1 MSTRILICCGSGGVG
16 KTTCSAALGL
26 ELARRGHRVGALTI
40 DPSQRLAD
48 ALGISISGTP
58 QPVEVEGGSLDA
70 MVLDVKQTFDGVVHR
85 FAPDEG
91 VRDRILANR
100 YYEFVSTRLA
110 GAHEYMAMERLYQ
123 LYGEGTYDVLIL
135 DTPPTRN
142 AMEFLDAPKRM
153 AGLMDEGVMGRLS
166 AAGGGLGIRVLTRG
180 SLTALNALSRLVG
193 MRTVREITEFF
204 TLFRDLWQGFRQ
216 RSLEVDR
223 LLHSDQTRFLL
234 VATPAP
240 AARAEARD
248 FLELLWKE
256 GLPFGGAILN
266 RVTPIPT
273 DPAPIAPDRF
283 PPCPDEF
290 EPPEWQRI
298 TEAIAQAPVRA
309 ARRASYETQAVTS
322 IGERVQGAP
331 CWHVPL
337 QPEEVRDI
345 EGLSALGAFLSDA
358 AEHLVPT

>member
-1 MSTRILICCGSGGVG
+1 
-16 KTTCSAALGL
+16 
-26 ELARRGHRVGALTI
+26 
-40 DPSQRLAD
+40 
-48 ALGISISGTP
+48 
-58 QPVEVEGGSLDA
+58 
-70 MVLDVKQTFDGVVHR
+70 
-85 FAPDEG
+85 
-91 VRDRILANR
+91 
-100 YYEFVSTRLA
+100 
-110 GAHEYMAMERLYQ
+110 
-123 LYGEGTYDVLIL
+123 
-135 DTPPTRN
+135 
-142 AMEFLDAPKRM
+142 
-153 AGLMDEGVMGRLS
+153 
-166 AAGGGLGIRVLTRG
+166 
-180 SLTALNALSRLVG
+180 VG

-266 RVTPIPT
+266 RVTPMPT

>member
-1 MSTRILICCGSGGVG
+1 
-16 KTTCSAALGL
+16 
-26 ELARRGHRVGALTI
+26 
-40 DPSQRLAD
+40 
-48 ALGISISGTP
+48 
-58 QPVEVEGGSLDA
+58 
-70 MVLDVKQTFDGVVHR
+70 MVLDVKQTFDGVVRR

-91 VRDRILANR
+91 VRDRILENR
-100 YYEFVSTRLA
+100 YYGFVSTRLA
-110 GAHEYMAMERLYQ
+110 GAHEFMAMERLYQ
-123 LYGEGTYDVLIL
+123 LYGEGQYDVLIL

-142 AMEFLDAPKRM
+142 AMEFLTAPQRM

-193 MRTVREITEFF
+193 MGTVREITEFF

-234 VATPAP
+234 VTTPAP

-248 FLELLWKE
+248 FLALLRDE

-266 RVTPIPT
+266 RVTPMPRN
-273 DPAPIAPDRF
+273 PAPVSPEDF

-290 EPPEWQRI
+290 DAEEWQRI
-298 TEAIAQAPVRA
+298 TESIAQAPVRA
-309 ARRASYETQAVTS
+309 ARQAAYEAQAVAS

-337 QPEEVRDI
+337 QAEEVHDLP
-345 EGLSALGAFLSDA
+345 GLVALGAFLSDA
-358 AEHLVPT
+358 AKHLQPR